1 MNRFGR
7 IPGYGLGLIALAV
20 ALSTTGYFWA
30 GQILNRSSGQP
41 VQRTPQAVVRL
52 TSPKG
57 TLELPVYKVTNP
69 RFVQTPLRPRPQH
82 DRGALYSFSQPRD
95 DNWTGLGLEKPI
107 SVAFL
112 DSRGTIL
119 AILDIEPCPTPPQ
132 GKGCRSY
139 APGVVY
145 RQVLEVRQGWFAQ
158 NQVGPG
164 TAVQVRPL
172 EAAPDSQ

>member
-1 MNRFGR
+1 MNRLGR
-7 IPGYGLGLIALAV
+7 IRGYGLGLLALAV

-30 GQILNRSSGQP
+30 GHILNRSSGQP

-52 TSPKG
+52 SSPKG
-57 TLELPVYKVTNP
+57 ILELPVYKLVNP
-69 RFVQTPLRPRPQH
+69 RVVEVLTRPGLQD
-82 DRGALYSFSQPRD
+82 DRGILYSFLQPRD
-95 DNWTGLGLEKPI
+95 DGWTGLGLKRPA

-119 AILDIEPCPTPPQ
+119 TILEIEPCPTPSQ

-145 RQVLEVRQGWFAQ
+145 RQVLEVKRGWFAQ

-164 TAVQVRPL
+164 ATVQVRPL
-172 EAAPDSQ
+172 EGQ